1 MNESLILRTSARY
14 LLVTAL
20 ALSVVVLLRGHNE
33 PGGGFIGGL
42 IAASGFAFYA
52 VAFGQRATYR
62 VLWLHPLAWCG
73 VGLLAALASG
83 LPALLTFEEPFL
95 KHYWLAW
102 SPVPGI
108 SLGTAV
114 VFDIGVYLVVLGFVL
129 GFLVPFMEE

>member
-20 ALSVVVLLRGHNE
+20 LLSVVVLLRGHNE

-62 VLWLHPLAWCG
+62 VLRLHPIAWCG
-73 VGLLAALASG
+73 VGLLAGLASG
-83 LPALLTFEEPFL
+83 LPALLVFGEPFL
-95 KHYWLAW
+95 KHYWL
-102 SPVPGI
+102 PPLIPGL
-108 SLGTAV
+108 SLGTAT
-114 VFDIGVYLVVLGFVL
+114 VFDIGVYLTVLGFVL